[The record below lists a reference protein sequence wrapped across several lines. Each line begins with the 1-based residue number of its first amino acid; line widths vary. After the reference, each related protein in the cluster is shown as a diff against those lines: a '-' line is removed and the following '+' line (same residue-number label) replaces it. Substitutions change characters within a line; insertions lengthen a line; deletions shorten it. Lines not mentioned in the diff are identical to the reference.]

1 MMTSQ
6 YITADLCILDAKQ
19 VLQDKSLTEGWY
31 LSTVQRALTKL
42 AFDNLW
48 DKRHFTAPI
57 VKNAE
62 GAAMLTID
70 LPMTMFNLER
80 AMVYNGD
87 QCDVNTAQNL
97 YWKRNWRRLGSTGFA
112 ENNWNNLN
120 DPLMPSASGVNRMG
134 GRDRMQSMGTMMSP
148 PGNLY
153 YFDVTDSQ
161 LFLSDT
167 CAKFDRVFLEYTGI
181 GVKKWGDVPF
191 VPLLLREAV
200 VDFVIMKGCEVQM
213 KFDKNAA
220 TMYQIKY
227 REVEG
232 LDGSFAQARWALA
245 TNHTKIQDDLTV
257 YLGKFGNGQ

>member
-6 YITADLCILDAKQ
+6 YVSADLCILDAKQ

-31 LSTVQRALTKL
+31 LSTVQRALTAL

-57 VKNAE
+57 KVTEE
-62 GAAMLTID
+62 GVMLTID

-87 QCDVNTAQNL
+87 QCDVNQAQNL
-97 YWKRNWRRLGSTGFA
+97 YWKRNWRRLGSTGFS

-120 DPLMPSASGVNRMG
+120 DPLMPSMAGINRRMG
-134 GRDRMQSMGTMMSP
+134 YHDRMGSTGTPMSP

-153 YFDVTDSQ
+153 YFDVTDTQ
-161 LFLSDT
+161 LFLSDS
-167 CAKFDRVFLEYTGI
+167 CAAFNRVFLEYRGI
-181 GVKKWGDVPF
+181 GVKKWGEVPF

-200 VDFVIMKGCEVQM
+200 VDYVVMKGCEVQM
-213 KFDKNAA
+213 KFDKGAA

-227 REVEG
+227 REVNG
-232 LDGSFAQARWALA
+232 IDGSFAQARWALA
-245 TNHTKIQDDLTV
+245 NNHTKIIDDLAV
-257 YLGKFGNGQ
+257 YNGEFGNGQ